1 MTFPDTGKFRGIA
14 IITFKTEATA
24 KMALALDG
32 SDMGGFF
39 LKIQPFKQATENDF
53 PNLAPSVPEG
63 YSRIYVGNMSWDITQ
78 NDLKIA
84 LAGCAIKS
92 IRFGEDNETVSYA
105 PALLNKG
112 TASESKPTRINNQVD
127 YGKEIDAACLKVPP
141 KDYQVK
147 VVAAAGL
154 KAPPGDYR
162 VNSYNNRVAVENQVS
177 SSVTSAVSSK
187 KQKRACY
194 DCEVQGHLSSSCP
207 KKQATDP
214 INPD

>member
-1 MTFPDTGKFRGIA
+1 
-14 IITFKTEATA
+14 
-24 KMALALDG
+24 
-32 SDMGGFF
+32 
-39 LKIQPFKQATENDF
+39 
-53 PNLAPSVPEG
+53 
-63 YSRIYVGNMSWDITQ
+63 MSWDITQ

-92 IRFGEDNETVSYA
+92 IRFGEDNETGEFKGYAHVDFDDILSLKTALNLDQAVSYA

-214 INPD
+214 INPGTT